1 MVYDENRRDDSKNLL
16 QPACERLAKPSI
28 VRALRPDEDRKN
40 ILQLDRLRT
49 PISLLILMSIAMP
62 VAFNTWSA
70 MLNNFALEQAAFG
83 GVEIGWLQSLREVPG
98 FLAFTVVFVL
108 LIVKEQ
114 TLAVVSLALLGIGVS
129 LTGFFP
135 SVIGLY
141 CTTVL
146 MSIGFHYFEAIKQSL
161 SLQWLSHDEA
171 PQVLGRLIAIGAMT
185 SLLVYGVL
193 WTLLEIVGLE
203 FVWNFFIA
211 GSVCVVLALVMW
223 LGYPHFPAK
232 IEQHKTL
239 VLRKRYWLYYALTFF
254 SGARRQIFM
263 VFAAFLMVEKFGYSA
278 SEITL
283 LFLINYGFNWLF
295 AERIGRLIHKV
306 GERNS
311 LTFEYVGLIVIF
323 IAYGFVEN
331 SQMAAALYVVDHMF
345 FALYIAMSTYFQ
357 KIADPKDLAS
367 SAGVSFTINHIA
379 AVLIPAA
386 LGYVWVQSNSLVFFI
401 GAGFALCSLLLAQ
414 NVPAHPAPGNEVVR
428 GQSFA
433 GLKSSE

>member
-1 MVYDENRRDDSKNLL
+1 MLL
-16 QPACERLAKPSI
+16 
-28 VRALRPDEDRKN
+28 V
-40 ILQLDRLRT
+40 
-49 PISLLILMSIAMP
+49 LMSIAMP
-62 VAFNTWSA
+62 VAFNAWSA
-70 MLNNFALEQAAFG
+70 MLNNFAVERAAFG

-108 LIVKEQ
+108 LIIKEQ
-114 TLAVVSLALLGIGVS
+114 TFAVVSLALLGLGVA

-135 SVIGLY
+135 TVIGLY

-146 MSIGFHYFEAIKQSL
+146 MSVGFHYFEAIKQSL
-161 SLQWLSHDEA
+161 SLQWFSHAEA
-171 PQVLGRLIAIGAMT
+171 PQMLGRLISIGALT
-185 SLLVYGVL
+185 SLIVYAVL
-193 WTLLEIVGLE
+193 WVCLEIFALDY
-203 FVWNFFIA
+203 VWNFLLA
-211 GSVCVVLALVMW
+211 GGVCVGLALIMW
-223 LGYPHFPAK
+223 LGFPKFEAHA
-232 IEQHKTL
+232 EQRKTL

-254 SGARRQIFM
+254 SGARRQIFT

-278 SEITL
+278 AQVTL
-283 LFLINYGFNWLF
+283 LFLINYAFNWIF

-306 GERNS
+306 GERNA
-311 LTFEYVGLIVIF
+311 LTFEYVGLIIVF
-323 IAYGFVEN
+323 IAYGLVEDPYI
-331 SQMAAALYVVDHMF
+331 AAGLYVIDHMF

-414 NVPAHPAPGNEVVR
+414 NIPAKPAPGNEVNYGGTTQSW
-428 GQSFA
+428 GQKKGDSV
-433 GLKSSE
+433 L

>member
-1 MVYDENRRDDSKNLL
+1 VDLNRY
-16 QPACERLAKPSI
+16 
-28 VRALRPDEDRKN
+28 
-40 ILQLDRLRT
+40 RT
-49 PISLLILMSIAMP
+49 PATLLILMSIAMP

-70 MLNNFALEQAAFG
+70 MLNNFALESAAFS

-114 TLAVVSLALLGIGVS
+114 TLAVVSLALLGLGVA

-161 SLQWLSHDEA
+161 SLQWLSHAEA
-171 PQVLGRLIAIGAMT
+171 PQMLGRMIAVGAMT
-185 SLLVYGVL
+185 SLLVYGCL
-193 WTLLEIVGLE
+193 WICLEVFEFSFKVNFMLAGGVCVGL
-203 FVWNFFIA
+203 A
-211 GSVCVVLALVMW
+211 VLMW
-223 LGYPHFPAK
+223 LAFPHFPAK
-232 IEQHKTL
+232 TEQHKTL
-239 VLRKRYWLYYALTFF
+239 ILRKRYWLYYALTFF
-254 SGARRQIFM
+254 SGARRQIFT

-278 SEITL
+278 SQVTL
-283 LFLINYGFNWLF
+283 LFLINYAFNWLF
-295 AERIGRLIHKV
+295 AEKIGRLIARV
-306 GERNS
+306 GERRA
-311 LTFEYVGLIVIF
+311 LTFEYVGLIIVF

-331 SQMAAALYVVDHMF
+331 AKLAAALYVVDHMF

-386 LGYVWVQSNSLVFFI
+386 LGYVWIQSNALVFFI

-414 NVPAHPAPGNEVVR
+414 NIPSRPGPGNEVVYGR
-428 GQSFA
+428 QLGGAQTT
-433 GLKSSE
+433 SSGVV